1 MARAA
6 DFSATPLRPLLIDTD
21 PGIDDAVAIAL
32 AAGLPSFR
40 IVAITT
46 VHGNIEVERATR
58 NAREIARRAALDAP
72 IIAGA
77 QRPLTRPARPA
88 RETHGQEGL
97 GHVRP
102 EGTVVTEPDRAA
114 EEMVRLARS
123 TPSLT
128 LCCLGPLTNLA
139 RALDLEPALGSFIGP
154 VFVMGGA
161 LDVRGTQTE
170 RSEFNWWSDPE
181 AASLV
186 LSSELDLR
194 LVPLDVTR
202 RIAVPGS
209 AIRALAERG
218 RDDPNAHFWAELLR
232 FYADFHRSHEQFDGC
247 IINDALAVV
256 LAHDDT
262 YARWKDER
270 ILVST
275 SDDELRGAVSR
286 DPGGVPVRI
295 AVDVRA
301 RDVLALVEQMV
312 FRRWLHEGALGDGAA
327 GAERWLAEHP
337 VQGSI
342 P

>member
-1 MARAA
+1 MAELAESSAPRAI
-6 DFSATPLRPLLIDTD
+6 LIDTD

-32 AAGLPSFR
+32 AAALNGLR
-40 IVAITT
+40 IVALTT

-58 NAREIARRAALDAP
+58 NAREIARRAALDVP

-77 QRPLTRPARPA
+77 PRPLTRPARPA
-88 RETHGQEGL
+88 RETHGMEGL
-97 GHVRP
+97 GHLRP
-102 EGTVVTEPDRAA
+102 EGTVVAEPDRAA
-114 EEMVRLARS
+114 EEIVRVARS
-123 TPSLT
+123 TPSLI

-139 RALDLEPALGSFIGP
+139 RALELEPALGSFIGP
-154 VFVMGGA
+154 AFVMGGA

-181 AASLV
+181 AASVV
-186 LSSELDLR
+186 LASGLDLR

-209 AIRALAERG
+209 AIRALADSG
-218 RDDPNAHFWAELLR
+218 RDDPDAHFWAELLR

-247 IINDALAVV
+247 VVNDALAIV

-262 YARWKDER
+262 YAHWTNER
-270 ILVST
+270 ILIST
-275 SDDELRGAVSR
+275 SDDALRGAVSR
-286 DPGGVPVRI
+286 DPAGMPARI

-301 RDVLALVEQMV
+301 RDVLALLEQTV
-312 FRRWLHEGALGDGAA
+312 FARWLEAGALDEGAAD
-327 GAERWLAEHP
+327 AERWLAEHP
-337 VQGSI
+337 VQWSV

>member
-1 MARAA
+1 MLESVDSVA
-6 DFSATPLRPLLIDTD
+6 PLPVLIDTD
-21 PGIDDAVAIAL
+21 PGIDDAVAIVL
-32 AAGLPSFR
+32 AGGLPRMR
-40 IVAITT
+40 IVALTT

-58 NAREIARRAALDAP
+58 NAREIARRGALDVP

-77 QRPLTRPARPA
+77 ARPLTRPARPA

-102 EGTVVTEPDRAA
+102 SGTVVSEPDRAA

-139 RALDLEPALGSFIGP
+139 RALELEPALGEYLGP
-154 VFVMGGA
+154 VFMMGGT

-186 LSSELDLR
+186 LSSGLDLR

-218 RDDPNAHFWAELLR
+218 REDPEAHFWAELLR
-232 FYADFHRSHEQFDGC
+232 FYADFHRSHEAFDGC
-247 IINDALAVV
+247 VINDALAVV
-256 LAHDDT
+256 LAHDDG
-262 YARWKDER
+262 YADWTTER
-270 ILVST
+270 IHVST

-286 DPGGVPVRI
+286 NPGGVPVRI
-295 AVDVRA
+295 AIGVRA
-301 RDVLALVEQMV
+301 RDVLALVEETV
-312 FRRWLHEGALGDGAA
+312 FRRWLEKGAMVGGAA
-327 GAERWLAEHP
+327 DAERWLSDHP
-337 VQGSI
+337 VQWSI
-342 P
+342 R